1 MSTKKPNDP
10 FEDFNPI
17 MLTKK
22 ETAVLVV
29 IILVLLG
36 TAAYEYFIGF

>member
-1 MSTKKPNDP
+1 MTKKQKDP

-22 ETAVLVV
+22 ETAVLVF
-29 IILVLLG
+29 IIVTLLG
-36 TAAYEYFIGF
+36 AAAYELFVGF